1 MSLFNKKYPGNRD
14 DDVNEFEDVYAG
26 PGMMGE
32 TGYNDPDAPE
42 DPEEPEEPEKP
53 EKPEP
58 AEKPVKPQMKNR
70 PKRTITGKVYAGP
83 GMMGGDVYD
92 PEPEYRSV
100 YAGPPVK
107 KQSWIK
113 RLFSRKK

>member
-42 DPEEPEEPEKP
+42 NPEEPEKP
-53 EKPEP
+53 VEPEP